1 MRQYSWHVFTVI
13 LPTNG
18 KKTSI
23 DPVQSPILE
32 VKVQHKVK
40 GKVVVVHI
48 TKAIGKMEV

>member
-1 MRQYSWHVFTVI
+1 MFTVL

-23 DPVQSPILE
+23 DPVQRPILE

-40 GKVVVVHI
+40 GKVVVVLV
-48 TKAIGKMEV
+48 TKAIGGIEV